1 MSEPMTS
8 LSREEIAERGDKLYA
23 EGIEQQVASA
33 KGQVVAID
41 VHSGDYSLAE
51 TGVLACRDLRA
62 RKPNAE
68 VWLVRVGSRTY
79 SKRRYLRRS
88 SIGCRVSV
96 RTFSA
101 AIALCEEAQ

>member
-1 MSEPMTS
+1 MSEPITS

-23 EGIEQQVASA
+23 EAIEQQVASA

-51 TGVLACRDLRA
+51 TGVLACRDLRS

-68 VWLVRVGSRTY
+68 VWLVRVGSRY
-79 SKRRYLRRS
+79 YHRLGRIPRRS
-88 SIGCRVSV
+88 
-96 RTFSA
+96 A
-101 AIALCEEAQ
+101 

>member
-1 MSEPMTS
+1 MFETISP
-8 LSREEIAERGDKLYA
+8 LSPQEIAERGDKLYA

-51 TGVLACRDLRA
+51 TGVLACRDLRS

-68 VWLVRVGSRTY
+68 VWLVRIGSRY
-79 SKRRYLRRS
+79 YHRLGRIPRRS
-88 SIGCRVSV
+88 S
-96 RTFSA
+96 
-101 AIALCEEAQ
+101 